1 MYDSVYGT
9 LFCLTVSD
17 SHAELGDT
25 CIAVRASGST
35 ERRDFPGW
43 VRFGA
48 GDPVAGYAVVH
59 DLDRVDFDELKED
72 LGPVSQD
79 TMHNVNRALKRLL
92 GL

>member
-1 MYDSVYGT
+1 MSFAGVIV
-9 LFCLTVSD
+9 F
-17 SHAELGDT
+17 ELGDT
-25 CIAVRASGST
+25 CFAVRATGAT
-35 ERRDFPGW
+35 KRYDFPGW

-72 LGPVSQD
+72 LGAVSQE
-79 TMHNVNRALKRLL
+79 TMHSVGRALKRLL